1 LTKKAKSTDILVKKH
16 IQDIFLPKIA
26 CM

>member
-1 LTKKAKSTDILVKKH
+1 MLVKKH